1 MISTIST
8 NIFIFKATGK
18 LSYILIPIILSAF
31 LLKLNYIKGY
41 NLRKLLNIF
50 LIGGRV

>member
-8 NIFIFKATGK
+8 NIFIFKTTRR
-18 LSYILIPIILSAF
+18 LSYIPTPIILSAF

-41 NLRKLLNIF
+41 NLRKLLNIP